1 VIPVV
6 DRHVLKQ
13 IAVPLTAAMTIG
25 MLMLLAER
33 MVSLLDN
40 TLGKR
45 NSFGVVFEMLAYLV
59 PHYLGTA
66 IPAALFL
73 GLLFGFSRMSANSE
87 TDAFMA
93 AGVGLNRLARPVILL
108 SVALSAV
115 SLLMFGWAQ
124 PYTRYA
130 YRTLVFEVQN
140 VEFFYLAEEGVFMQS
155 GKRTFILDT
164 LDRSNNAFNHVFTY
178 EDKDTD
184 GSDTITA
191 NHGQLIPV
199 QNSLRP
205 NLHLDRGIRM
215 KFKQKPGFEVNPVVR
230 PDIADFA
237 SADTPLGKG
246 TKDFFRNRGDDEREL
261 TLPELFAQMSKP
273 PKGTST
279 AAMWSEI
286 NNRLMNIVSPI
297 LLPFLALPFAVGG
310 RRFQRA
316 YRFGFALALIV
327 AFHEIVEQGNLAAHS
342 GHVSPLL
349 VIWLP
354 FGLLSLFAAWRYYT
368 TCFTA
373 KPDPIDA
380 AIDRAGETISDLRD
394 RVLRRVGWEPQR

>member
-1 VIPVV
+1 
-6 DRHVLKQ
+6 
-13 IAVPLTAAMTIG
+13 MTIG

-73 GLLFGFSRMSANSE
+73 GLLFGFSRMSSNSE

-130 YRTLVFEVQN
+130 YRTVVFEVQN

-164 LDRSNNAFNHVFTY
+164 LDRSTNAFNHVFTY

-184 GSDTITA
+184 GTDTITA

-199 QNSLRP
+199 PGSLRP
-205 NLHLDRGIRM
+205 NLHLD
-215 KFKQKPGFEVNPVVR
+215 
-230 PDIADFA
+230 
-237 SADTPLGKG
+237 
-246 TKDFFRNRGDDEREL
+246 
-261 TLPELFAQMSKP
+261 
-273 PKGTST
+273 
-279 AAMWSEI
+279 
-286 NNRLMNIVSPI
+286 
-297 LLPFLALPFAVGG
+297 
-310 RRFQRA
+310 
-316 YRFGFALALIV
+316 
-327 AFHEIVEQGNLAAHS
+327 
-342 GHVSPLL
+342 
-349 VIWLP
+349 
-354 FGLLSLFAAWRYYT
+354 
-368 TCFTA
+368 
-373 KPDPIDA
+373 
-380 AIDRAGETISDLRD
+380 
-394 RVLRRVGWEPQR
+394 